1 MFPRKK
7 IAGFVFRLVL
17 FYGVLVAPWPGLQQ
31 AYSTV
36 YRRACNA
43 IFGSFG
49 SGGVVRFGP
58 SAKGRPGTHAEITV
72 RNVRSATVGTT
83 SHSIRFTGYLPAAEV
98 LALILPTPI
107 PWSRRWKALVW
118 GMILVNGFVLLRVWI
133 TLLYWFSRDQPWAL
147 YHPSPFWSKFIG
159 GLFEFASVSPACS
172 FVVPALIWILV
183 SLRREDLGMILP
195 VRLGEP
201 KWETPNSQ
209 CSQNF

>member
-17 FYGVLVAPWPGLQQ
+17 FYGLLVAPWPGLQQ

-36 YRRACNA
+36 YRGACNA

-72 RNVRSATVGTT
+72 RNVRSPTVATT

-98 LALILPTPI
+98 LALILATPI

-172 FVVPALIWILV
+172 FVVPVLIWILV
-183 SLRREDLGMILP
+183 SLRDSDCPAIIPRPD
-195 VRLGEP
+195 
-201 KWETPNSQ
+201 SQ
-209 CSQNF
+209 VIP